1 MQKAFHK
8 PQDKHS
14 CWLGCS
20 DAMSG
25 LHKLTSKNL
34 FDLFSLCFN
43 IFV

>member
-1 MQKAFHK
+1 MQKAFYK
-8 PQDKHS
+8 AQDKHS

-25 LHKLTSKNL
+25 LRKRTSKNL
-34 FDLFSLCFN
+34 LHLFNLCFN